1 MTPLSWRTVKRWL
14 AVLPLLAL
22 LAACT
27 SGGKPDVQDSTHT
40 STTTATTHRPR
51 PSSSKPVPFTP
62 GAATTVVGLPPGQQP
77 PKGEKEGT
85 CPYISNQDAADTE
98 GNRIYRT
105 TLVTTLHPVG
115 CRFYFWC
122 CDYHATMDIV
132 PRTFATPTDAYNA
145 MVRTGQAGSSVTGI
159 DSLIKGVSAVLY
171 QTKFYGPDGATDWAC
186 TFAKGKVMVTVNT
199 NQNDVSFNAK
209 SLAQLIAPKF

>member
-1 MTPLSWRTVKRWL
+1 MKRWL

-22 LAACT
+22 LAACSS
-27 SGGKPDVQDSTHT
+27 SGSPATKDTTHT
-40 STTTATTHRPR
+40 STTTITTH
-51 PSSSKPVPFTP
+51 PSRSSVSKPAPFTP
-62 GAATTVVGLPPGQQP
+62 TPARTVAGLPPGQQP
-77 PKGEKEGT
+77 AKGEREAT
-85 CPYISNQDAADTE
+85 CPYISTQDAADTE

-105 TLVTTLHPVG
+105 TVLTTLHPAG

-132 PRTFATPTDAYNA
+132 PRTFATPTEAYNA
-145 MVRTGQAGSSVTGI
+145 MVRTGQAGSNLTGI

-171 QTKFYGPDGATDWAC
+171 KTKFYGPDGPTDWAC

-209 SLAQLIAPKF
+209 QLAKLIAAKF

>member
-1 MTPLSWRTVKRWL
+1 
-14 AVLPLLAL
+14 

-27 SGGKPDVQDSTHT
+27 SSGKPDVQDSTHT
-40 STTTATTHRPR
+40 STTTITTHGPR
-51 PSSSKPVPFTP
+51 PTTSKPAPFKP
-62 GAATTVVGLPPGQQP
+62 APATTVVGLPPGQQP
-77 PKGEKEGT
+77 AKGEREGT
-85 CPYISNQDAADTE
+85 CPYIATQEAADTE

-105 TLVTTLHPVG
+105 TVLTALHPVG

-122 CDYHATMDIV
+122 CDYHATMDIL

-145 MVRTGQAGSSVTGI
+145 MVRTGEAGANVQGI
-159 DSLIKGVSAVLY
+159 PALIKGVSAVAY

-209 SLAQLIAPKF
+209 ALAKLVAAKF

>member
-1 MTPLSWRTVKRWL
+1 MKRWL

-22 LAACT
+22 LAACSS
-27 SGGKPDVQDSTHT
+27 SGSPESTGTTHT
-40 STTTATTHRPR
+40 TTQTITTHRP
-51 PSSSKPVPFTP
+51 PSTAKPAPFTP
-62 GAATTVVGLPPGQQP
+62 APARTVVGLPPGQQP
-77 PKGEKEGT
+77 PRGEKEGP
-85 CPYISNQDAADTE
+85 CPYISTQDAADTE

-105 TLVTTLHPVG
+105 TVLTTLHPVG

-122 CDYHATMDIV
+122 CDYHATMDIL
-132 PRTFATPTDAYNA
+132 PRTFGTPTEAYNA
-145 MVRTGQAGSSVTGI
+145 MVRTGEAGANVQGI
-159 DSLIKGVSAVLY
+159 PALIKGVSAVAY

-209 SLAQLIAPKF
+209 QLAKMIAPKF

>member
-1 MTPLSWRTVKRWL
+1 VKRWL

-27 SGGKPDVQDSTHT
+27 SSGKPDVNDSTHT
-40 STTTATTHRPR
+40 TITTITKPRPR
-51 PSSSKPVPFTP
+51 PSTAPPSPFTP
-62 GAATTVVGLPPGQQP
+62 APATTVVGLPPGQQP
-77 PKGEKEGT
+77 AKGETEGT
-85 CPYISNQDAADTE
+85 CPYLSTQDAADTE

-105 TLVTTLHPVG
+105 TVLTTLHPVG

-132 PRTFATPTDAYNA
+132 PQTFATPTAAYNA
-145 MVRTGQAGSSVTGI
+145 MVRTGEAGSNVEGI

-171 QTKFYGPDGATDWAC
+171 KTKFYGPDGATDWAC
-186 TFAKGKVMVTVNT
+186 TFAKGKVMVTVHT

-209 SLAQLIAPKF
+209 ALAQLVAPKF